1 MAKKEKK
8 QREEQPQSRL
18 ERLEETLGE
27 AMRVNTLEYANTG
40 DLMYI

>member
-1 MAKKEKK
+1 MAEKEKK
-8 QREEQPQSRL
+8 QREEQPHSRL

-27 AMRVNTLEYANTG
+27 AMGLNALEYANTG